1 MNIFSK
7 GATVKGNNFLPLSHT
22 QDKVSAHSLVYESLL
37 QGELL
42 LKEIIFFHFHIH
54 KTGSQ
59 PIPWYMNLFSK
70 GATVKGNN
78 FLHFH
83 IHKIGSQPIPWYMN
97 LFSKGAT
104 VKGNNFL
111 QLSHTEG
118 RVSAHSLVYES
129 LLQGELLLK
138 DTQYSSTFTYTK

>member
-54 KTGSQ
+54 K
-59 PIPWYMNLFSK
+59 
-70 GATVKGNN
+70 
-78 FLHFH
+78 
-83 IHKIGSQPIPWYMN
+83 IGSQPIPWYMN

-111 QLSHTEG
+111 QLSHSQD